1 MKHFKCLVFVV
12 HFCMILGSKA
22 QVDIYFN
29 KGGSVSPHSIAYK
42 SEQKLYFTL
51 LDSNL
56 REQIYYINRNEVKSC
71 EASIGSGLDNADIH
85 GTIFWDQI
93 KAQKKLDNKSLYQRN
108 KSYIKRINT
117 AFALIYLAPLAVG
130 GIAIVTDVV
139 EVLYLNLPIGIIG
152 ISSWLSGIKQNHIL
166 NDLRIAQH
174 YIEQDKI
181 LIKRLLIESAEEPK
195 NESKN
200 DMEVQQVKEVP
211 KKIKSTKGPLIVG
224 SQEENIYLHP
234 EYNNSDQVP
243 MLTFELAAK
252 NLESL
257 SVDGDY
263 SLPSSYFLKYLSKN
277 QNLRT
282 MFPQGWYWSNE
293 EESDENVL
301 CVNIGTGEMK
311 EMSKAEK
318 AYYLPILLEEK

>member
-42 SEQKLYFTL
+42 SNQKLYFTL

-56 REQIYYINRNEVKSC
+56 REQIYYINRKELKSC
-71 EASIGSGLDNADIH
+71 EASIENGLDYGVIR
-85 GTIFWDQI
+85 GTIQWDEI
-93 KAQKKLDNKSLYQRN
+93 KAIKELDNKSLFQRN
-108 KSYIKRINT
+108 KAYIKRVNT
-117 AFALIYLAPLAVG
+117 GFALIYFAPAAIG
-130 GIAIVTDVV
+130 GIALVTGVF
-139 EVLYLNLPIGIIG
+139 ELAYLGLPTSIIG
-152 ISSWLSGIKQNHIL
+152 VISWLSGVKQNHIL
-166 NDLRIAQH
+166 NDLRIAE
-174 YIEQDKI
+174 YYTEQDKI
-181 LIKRLLIESAEEPK
+181 LIKRLLIESAEESK

-200 DMEVQQVKEVP
+200 DMEVQQIKEVP

-224 SQEENIYLHP
+224 TQEENIYLHP
-234 EYNNSDQVP
+234 EFKNSDQVS
-243 MLTFELAAK
+243 MLTFRLAEN

-257 SVDGDY
+257 RVDGDY
-263 SLPSSYFLKYLSKN
+263 SLPSSYFLKYLSQN
-277 QNLRT
+277 QNLKA

-293 EESDENVL
+293 EESDESVL

-311 EMSKAEK
+311 KISKAER
-318 AYYLPILLEEK
+318 AYFLPILLEEK

>member
-42 SEQKLYFTL
+42 SNQKLYFTL

-56 REQIYYINRNEVKSC
+56 REQIYYINRKELKSC
-71 EASIGSGLDNADIH
+71 EASIENGLDYGVIR
-85 GTIFWDQI
+85 GTIQWNEI
-93 KAQKKLDNKSLYQRN
+93 KAIKELDNKSLFQRN
-108 KSYIKRINT
+108 KAYIKRVNT
-117 AFALIYLAPLAVG
+117 GFALIYFAPAAIG
-130 GIAIVTDVV
+130 GIALATGVF
-139 EVLYLNLPIGIIG
+139 ELAYLGLPTSIIG
-152 ISSWLSGIKQNHIL
+152 VISWLSGVKQNHIL
-166 NDLRIAQH
+166 NDLRIAE
-174 YIEQDKI
+174 YYTEQDKI

-211 KKIKSTKGPLIVG
+211 EKSNSTKGPLIVG

-234 EYNNSDQVP
+234 EFKNSDQVL
-243 MLTFELAAK
+243 MLTFELATK

-257 SVDGDY
+257 RVDGDY
-263 SLPSSYFLKYLSKN
+263 SLPSSYFLKYLSQN

-282 MFPQGWYWSNE
+282 MFPEGWYWSNE

-311 EMSKAEK
+311 KMSKAEK

>member
-42 SEQKLYFTL
+42 SNQKLYFTL

-56 REQIYYINRNEVKSC
+56 REQIYYINRKELKSC
-71 EASIGSGLDNADIH
+71 EASIENGLDYGVIR
-85 GTIFWDQI
+85 GTIQWDEI
-93 KAQKKLDNKSLYQRN
+93 KAIKELDNKSLFQRN
-108 KSYIKRINT
+108 KAYIKRVNT
-117 AFALIYLAPLAVG
+117 GFALIYFAPAAIG
-130 GIAIVTDVV
+130 GIALVTGVF
-139 EVLYLNLPIGIIG
+139 ELAYLGLPTSIIG
-152 ISSWLSGIKQNHIL
+152 VISWLSGVKQNHIL
-166 NDLRIAQH
+166 NDLRIAK
-174 YIEQDKI
+174 YYTEQDKI
-181 LIKRLLIESAEEPK
+181 LIKRLLIESAEESK

-200 DMEVQQVKEVP
+200 DMEVQQIKEVP

-224 SQEENIYLHP
+224 TQEENIYLHP
-234 EYNNSDQVP
+234 EFKNSDQVS
-243 MLTFELAAK
+243 MLTFRLAEN

-257 SVDGDY
+257 RVDGDY
-263 SLPSSYFLKYLSKN
+263 SLPSSYFLKYLSQN
-277 QNLRT
+277 QNLKA

-311 EMSKAEK
+311 KISKAEK
-318 AYYLPILLEEK
+318 AYFLPILLEEK